1 MTDSRSPAER
11 RLMNKA
17 VHYLGRYTASQQRLR
32 EVLARFAERKLD
44 AHDADEVA
52 VARERVIGDCVRLGY
67 VDDAAF
73 ALSQARSK
81 RRAGRSGI
89 AIRRA
94 LGQHALDDEMI
105 DGALGEADEG
115 VSDGELAAALRH
127 ASRRRLGPYA
137 RTPITEPKDRQRQ
150 LASFARAGF
159 SLAMARQ
166 VMDLDSA
173 EDADALVEAL
183 RHPAG

>member
-32 EVLARFAERKLD
+32 EVLVRFAERKLG
-44 AHDADEVA
+44 AHDADDVA

-73 ALSQARSK
+73 ALSHARGK

-89 AIRRA
+89 AIS
-94 LGQHALDDEMI
+94 GH
-105 DGALGEADEG
+105 
-115 VSDGELAAALRH
+115 
-127 ASRRRLGPYA
+127 
-137 RTPITEPKDRQRQ
+137 
-150 LASFARAGF
+150 LASMLWMMR
-159 SLAMARQ
+159 
-166 VMDLDSA
+166 
-173 EDADALVEAL
+173 
-183 RHPAG
+183 